1 MTFRATRHQVDD
13 IEAMQQLCREQ
24 GWGDGLPVL
33 PPTPERVAEF
43 LDAAGLAP
51 ETVVA
56 TAPERN
62 VKFVAESVA
71 VNAVMAGGRPEQMP
85 VLVAA
90 IEAVCDPH
98 FKFNHLASLG
108 SPWPLFI
115 VSGPIV
121 EDLGLHADIYPFG
134 PESSAC
140 AQLSRAFSF
149 SLRNIAY
156 ARTGG
161 IQRGQWGNP
170 VRWQAFIGDDPG
182 SAWGPMH
189 TERKFA
195 EDASVLTAA
204 SIEPGAPYQIKTTDP
219 EPERMLDALCDATA
233 GWGAALWCRGTYVVL
248 VGPHHAA
255 WLSENGWSRADVRR
269 YVLDHTK
276 ATVADLKKREAWGH
290 VEDIP
295 PELRE
300 PRPGDEKTDVYL
312 FKDNPGLD
320 QYVWARSAREDR
332 ECDVL
337 IAVAG
342 GDAGRRFSIG
352 IPYEFSTNPVSRVI
366 DTSKIS
372 ARTGHQAPLN

>member
-1 MTFRATRHQVDD
+1 MPFRSKRHVVDD
-13 IEAMQQLCREQ
+13 LEAMQELCGEQ
-24 GWGDGLPVL
+24 GWGDGLPVI
-33 PPTPERVAEF
+33 PPTPQRVQEF
-43 LDAAGLAP
+43 LDAARLTP
-51 ETVVA
+51 DTIVA
-56 TAPERN
+56 RAPERN
-62 VKFVAESVA
+62 VVFVAESVA
-71 VNAVMAGGRPEQMP
+71 VNAVMAGARPEQMP

-90 IEAVCDPH
+90 IEAVCDPR

-121 EDLGLHADIYPFG
+121 KELGLHTDIYPFG
-134 PESSAC
+134 PESPPCS
-140 AQLSRAFSF
+140 QLSRAFSL

-156 ARTGG
+156 AATGG

-170 VRWQAFIGDDPG
+170 VRWQAFIGDDPS

-189 TERKFA
+189 TDRGFP

-204 SIEPGAPYQIKTTDP
+204 SIEPGAPYQIKTGDP

-248 VGPHHAA
+248 IGPHQAE
-255 WLSENGWSRADVRR
+255 WLSEKGWTRSDVRR
-269 YVLDHTK
+269 YVLENTK
-276 ATVADLKKREAWGH
+276 ATVADLKRRGAWGH
-290 VEDIP
+290 VEDIL
-295 PELRE
+295 PEQMSVQ
-300 PRPGDEKTDVYL
+300 PGDETTNVYL
-312 FKDNPGLD
+312 FKDNEDLD
-320 QYVWARSAREDR
+320 QYVWARSARENR

-352 IPYEFSTNPVSRVI
+352 IPYEFSTNPVSRA
-366 DTSKIS
+366 IS
-372 ARTGHQAPLN
+372 EM